1 MQLSSPLS
9 RTEGEGSIPS
19 RSGFRTVSEEGNTS
33 QDKIKILTFVSIFAA
48 TLPPC
53 LQTPY
58 SDSGKRA
65 SGVGFYFTGL
75 KKVDVNA

>member
-1 MQLSSPLS
+1 VKRGTHLK
-9 RTEGEGSIPS
+9 T
-19 RSGFRTVSEEGNTS
+19 
-33 QDKIKILTFVSIFAA
+33 KIKILTFVSIFAA

-58 SDSGKRA
+58 SDSVKRA